1 MTTTFAQL
9 GVPDTICR
17 ALARNGITQPFAIQA
32 ATITDALAGRDVC
45 GRAPTGSGKTL
56 AFGIPIAIN
65 VERAKPKMP
74 RALILA
80 PTRELAEQIHEEIRS
95 FAGQVRIGVVYGGV
109 GYGPQIAALRKGVDI
124 LVACPGRLEDLIEQ
138 GLVDLRAVDHIVLD
152 EADRMADMG
161 FMPAVR
167 RLLEQTS
174 SDRQTLLFSA
184 TLDGDVAKLTR
195 DHQRDPVHHEVG
207 EDTPDITAARHLFWK
222 VPRAER
228 TGVLAEAVGTAWPA
242 IVFCRTRHGS
252 DRLARQ
258 LDKAGIRTAAIHGGR
273 SQSQRTRA
281 LSDFMNGKVHAL
293 VATDV
298 AARGIHVDDVAAVFH
313 FDPPEDYKAY
323 IHRSGR
329 TARAGR
335 SGVVI
340 SLLTPE
346 QVKDAQR
353 MQRQIGLDEPV
364 GEPDAEVLLE
374 SVPSPATAA
383 RAVAYVAPGHRQSEE
398 RGQRNRNR
406 NGDRDRRG
414 QGSHGGQG
422 NRNGRSRSQSSQ
434 DRDRNDSE
442 QSDRRDGGGNSSN
455 RSRNG
460 KPRTR
465 SSGGGNSSNRSRNGN
480 GNSSNRSSNGN
491 GGNSSN
497 RSSNGNGGNSSN
509 RSSNGNGGNS
519 SNRSS
524 NGNGGGKPR
533 TRSNGSTGGPNRKAR
548 RAHLQSGTA

>member
-1 MTTTFAQL
+1 MTINFAQL

-32 ATITDALAGRDVC
+32 TTITDALAGRDVC

-109 GYGPQIAALRKGVDI
+109 GYGPQIAALRRGVDI

-138 GLVDLRAVDHIVLD
+138 GLVDLRAVDHVVLD

-281 LSDFMNGKVHAL
+281 LSDFINGKVHAL

-313 FDPPEDYKAY
+313 FDPPEDHKAY

-353 MQRQIGLDEPV
+353 MQREIGLDEPV

-383 RAVAYVAPGHRQSEE
+383 RAVAYVAPEHRQSEE
-398 RGQRNRNR
+398 RGQRNRNRNR

-414 QGSHGGQG
+414 QGSRGGQG

-465 SSGGGNSSNRSRNGN
+465 SSGGSNSSNRSRNGSGGNSSNRSRNGSGGNSSNRSRNGN
-480 GNSSNRSSNGN
+480 SENRSSNGN
-491 GGNSSN
+491 GNSDN
-497 RSSNGNGGNSSN
+497 RS
-509 RSSNGNGGNS
+509 R
-519 SNRSS
+519 

>member
-138 GLVDLRAVDHIVLD
+138 GLVDLRAVDHVVLD

-281 LSDFMNGKVHAL
+281 LSDFINGKVHAL

-313 FDPPEDYKAY
+313 FDPPEDHKAY

-465 SSGGGNSSNRSRNGN
+465 SSGGSNSSNRSRNGSGGNSSNRSRNGGGGNSSNRSRNGN
-480 GNSSNRSSNGN
+480 SENRSSNGN
-491 GGNSSN
+491 GNSDN
-497 RSSNGNGGNSSN
+497 RS
-509 RSSNGNGGNS
+509 R
-519 SNRSS
+519 

>member
-281 LSDFMNGKVHAL
+281 LSDFINGKVHAL

-313 FDPPEDYKAY
+313 FDPPEDHKAY

-497 RSSNGNGGNSSN
+497 RSSNGNGNSEN
-509 RSSNGNGGNS
+509 RS
-519 SNRSS
+519 R

>member
-1 MTTTFAQL
+1 MTINFAQL

-109 GYGPQIAALRKGVDI
+109 GYGPQIAALRRGVDI

-138 GLVDLRAVDHIVLD
+138 GLVDLRAVDHVVLD

-281 LSDFMNGKVHAL
+281 LSDFINGKVHAL

-313 FDPPEDYKAY
+313 FDPPEDHKAY

-353 MQRQIGLDEPV
+353 MQREIGLDEPV

-383 RAVAYVAPGHRQSEE
+383 RAVAYVAPEHRQSEE
-398 RGQRNRNR
+398 RGQHNRNRNR

-414 QGSHGGQG
+414 QGSRGGQG

-465 SSGGGNSSNRSRNGN
+465 SSGGSNSSNRSRNGSGGNSSNRSRNGSGGNSSNRSRNGN
-480 GNSSNRSSNGN
+480 SENRSSNGN
-491 GGNSSN
+491 GNSDN
-497 RSSNGNGGNSSN
+497 RS
-509 RSSNGNGGNS
+509 R
-519 SNRSS
+519 